1 MFKQT
6 LTTNTN
12 TDALNWFG
20 GDGTVF
26 ASGAFSGGSI
36 KLQFSNDGG
45 TTWIDAK
52 DADDNA
58 LTLTAN
64 GAFSFSIGNCK
75 LRTLGT
81 GATVAAGTAQVE
93 TITAFSGPSAVA
105 ASTTVLFRSNPS
117 LGSRITVFGATS
129 KHYIFA
135 STTGTNNIVV
145 GASLAA
151 TLVNAV
157 TKIAGDGFPV
167 AASLGTTLTFTAAI
181 GGASGNSYVIQTSGS
196 LYYSGSG
203 NYPYTGGRA
212 AGVLAASGNIN
223 VAVTSSL
230 AGTFTISV
238 PVLAGDTRPE
248 WIQKIVNQLGNDP
261 RIVPFY
267 NVSGATG
274 ITLSL
279 TAKSPFK
286 ADDATLSIVAS
297 NGTPSPG
304 LPATYTSSNITAGVA
319 TTPAILVSIQE
330 R

>member
-6 LTTNTN
+6 LTTNSN
-12 TDALNWFG
+12 TEALNWSG

-26 ASGAFSGGSI
+26 ASGTFSSGSI
-36 KLQFSNDGG
+36 KLQFSIDGG
-45 TTWIDAK
+45 TTWVDAK
-52 DADDNA
+52 DADNNA
-58 LTLTAN
+58 LTLAAD

-75 LRTLGT
+75 LRTIGT

-93 TITAFSGPSAVA
+93 TITAFSGPGAVA
-105 ASTTVLFRSNPS
+105 ATATLLFISQPA
-117 LGSRITVFGATS
+117 LGDKLTVFGATS
-129 KHYIFA
+129 KVYTFA
-135 STTGTNNIVV
+135 SSTGTNNIVV

-151 TLVNAV
+151 TLANAV
-157 TKIAGDGFPV
+157 TKIAADGFPV
-167 AASLGTTLTFTAAI
+167 AASLGTTLTFTATPA
-181 GGASGNSYVIQTSGS
+181 GLAGNSYVIQTSGS
-196 LYYSGSG
+196 LYYSGTG

-212 AGVLAASGNIN
+212 AGVLPTSGNIN
-223 VAVTSSL
+223 VAVTSAL
-230 AGTFTISV
+230 AGSFTISV
-238 PVLAGDTRPE
+238 PVLAGETRQE
-248 WIQKIVNQLGNDP
+248 WIQEIANHLGNDP

-267 NVSGATG
+267 TVSGATG
-274 ITLSL
+274 VTLSL

-304 LPATYTSSNITAGVA
+304 LPTTYTSSNTTAGVA